1 MTTQTKSEKTF
12 VAAKKIIGGLIGLAF
27 VVFVGT
33 KVYPLFHGP
42 LVNLPISNG
51 STVTDSMI
59 HLTGTAQYT
68 KSLIVNGSPV
78 ALSPTGY
85 FDEHIALSPG
95 YNTITVAAQDRFGKK
110 TLKTYAIVLN
120 QPQTTAVNIPPFNNQ
135 N

>member
-12 VAAKKIIGGLIGLAF
+12 RAAQKIIGGLVCLAF
-27 VVFVGT
+27 ILFVYT
-33 KVYPLFHGP
+33 KLRPLFHGP
-42 LVNLPISNG
+42 SVNLPLSNY
-51 STVTDSMI
+51 STVTDPTI
-59 HLTGTAQYT
+59 HLTGMAMYT